1 MKLAMN
7 CHNKY
12 LFCKFIL
19 LINFAE
25 DIQNMISQRIGFI
38 GASIIYF
45 FLSYN
50 SKFSQYSNLL
60 KPNVVSVIPACYQF
74 VKKLCQLLHICKHR
88 PYFPTFSPNM
98 GKYGPKN
105 SEHGRFPCSAS
116 RQRFYTIS
124 AKFQL
129 VKNSLIRKSKNYTL
143 LATSSKHVNHDS
155 IRNFVCSKTSYG
167 IITIIS

>member
-1 MKLAMN
+1 MKLPMN

-74 VKKLCQLLHICKHR
+74 VKKLCQLLASANIDR
-88 PYFPTFSPNM
+88 IFPHSVQIWENTDQKILNTDAFHAVQVTKDFIQSVQNFS
-98 GKYGPKN
+98 
-105 SEHGRFPCSAS
+105 
-116 RQRFYTIS
+116 
-124 AKFQL
+124 L
-129 VKNSLIRKSKNYTL
+129 
-143 LATSSKHVNHDS
+143 
-155 IRNFVCSKTSYG
+155 SKTV
-167 IITIIS
+167 

>member
-1 MKLAMN
+1 M
-7 CHNKY
+7 
-12 LFCKFIL
+12 
-19 LINFAE
+19 
-25 DIQNMISQRIGFI
+25 
-38 GASIIYF
+38 
-45 FLSYN
+45 LSVCEEIM
-50 SKFSQYSNLL
+50 STSSL
-60 KPNVVSVIPACYQF
+60 
-74 VKKLCQLLHICKHR
+74 CKHR

-105 SEHGRFPCSAS
+105 SEYGRFPCSAGH
-116 RQRFYTIS
+116 QRFYTIS

-167 IITIIS
+167 IITIISWNPELTTNLTKMYLAKHSKNLRIRTNSSYRLAIQWKYTRAYNTASRYCNCFWKLYLKVKILQST